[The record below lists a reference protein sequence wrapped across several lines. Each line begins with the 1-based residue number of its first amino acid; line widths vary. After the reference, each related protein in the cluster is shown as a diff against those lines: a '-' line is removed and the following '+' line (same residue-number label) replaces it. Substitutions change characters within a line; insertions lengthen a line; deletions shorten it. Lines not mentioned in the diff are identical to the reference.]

1 MERDLLTR
9 HKIVV
14 LNPKGG
20 SGKTTIATGLASW
33 FASRGLETAIMDHD
47 PLNLSMR
54 WLSKRPEELPPIH
67 GVSATELHSQM
78 TRAYQLRTPRNTR
91 IVIVDTP
98 AALSRQDL
106 FEYLRDADVVLCPV
120 GPSDLDI
127 HAASIFMND
136 LLRVASSHHR
146 EGRIGVVANRVR
158 KGTVASRNL
167 MVFLDRLEIPV
178 VTVLRDS
185 QNYLHCAE
193 GGVGLSELEGRNV
206 RLDRKGWG
214 ELTDWLAV
222 RCGLDGPPLTAIDGR
237 LDASAPAD
245 SRESSKRPPLY
256 VVPQG
261 KA

>member
-1 MERDLLTR
+1 MERAILTR

-33 FASRGLETAIMDHD
+33 FACRGLETAIMDYD

-54 WLSKRPEELPPIH
+54 WLSKRPEEMPPIH

-78 TRAYQLRTPRNTR
+78 TRAYQLRIPRKTR

-98 AALSRQDL
+98 AAVSRHDL
-106 FEYLRDADVVLCPV
+106 LEYLRDADVILCPV

-127 HAASIFMND
+127 HSASIFMND
-136 LLRVASSHHR
+136 LLRVASSHYR
-146 EGRIGVVANRVR
+146 EGRIGVVANRIR

-167 MVFLDRLEIPV
+167 MLFLDRLDIPV
-178 VTVLRDS
+178 VSVLRDS
-185 QNYLHCAE
+185 QNYLHCVE

-214 ELTDWLAV
+214 ELTNWLAV
-222 RCGLDGPPLTAIDGR
+222 RCGLDGPPLTAIEGR
-237 LDASAPAD
+237 RAAPSADKRDAGD
-245 SRESSKRPPLY
+245 RPPLY